1 MIVNINDTK
10 KKQKKKLAEKCFL
23 LDNFSKHHLWSSLAF
38 TKVNKCSQTNRAAV
52 DSQHLKAE
60 VAK

>member
-23 LDNFSKHHLWSSLAF
+23 LDNFSKHHL
-38 TKVNKCSQTNRAAV
+38 
-52 DSQHLKAE
+52 
-60 VAK
+60 